1 MPTRTLTVIAD
12 FPVHV
17 PRAQRRLALAFTAA
31 ASAFALLGCGG
42 GGDGVAPTESAQ
54 AVAAAPAGEVT
65 ITFETAQAVGIPQAQ
80 LVQLGRALFAD
91 RNLSEPAGTACSACH
106 QPNAGFAGNNASR
119 IGISQGSVPGVFG
132 HRNAL
137 TNSYQGVVP
146 PFGFITRNG
155 RTEPRGGHF
164 WDGRVDTVAVQALQ
178 PFLNPQ
184 EMNNP
189 SKAAVVN
196 KVAVAPYAD
205 VFRRAFGANVFTN
218 VDAAFAQIG
227 VAIEA
232 FERGALQPFNSKYDA
247 MVRGQA
253 TFTPEESRGLALFQ
267 DRGRANCVA
276 CHVMNPATGRPE
288 DSPFSDFTYV
298 ATGIPRNAASPSNAN
313 PAFFDLG
320 LCGPD
325 RTVPALPAGAVGG
338 LTADS
343 LCGKFRVP
351 TLRNVAERPAYM
363 HNGVFRDLA
372 EVVRFYSTRNSNP
385 RRWYGPAGV
394 PNDLPAAYLGNIESN
409 RPPFNRRA
417 IDGPVLNDGEV
428 ADLVAFLHTLSD
440 GFTPA
445 ANAAPAAGA
454 PAPTPVPAPGPAPA
468 PVR

>member
-1 MPTRTLTVIAD
+1 MPTRPHSVFATA
-12 FPVHV
+12 PVNQ
-17 PRAQRRLALAFTAA
+17 PPSWRLLSLALGAVLAA
-31 ASAFALLGCGG
+31 ATLSGCGG
-42 GGDGVAPTESAQ
+42 GGDAVGPTESAQ
-54 AVAAAPAGEVT
+54 AISAVPSGEVT
-65 ITFETAQAVGIPQAQ
+65 MVFESPQAVSQAQ
-80 LVQLGRALFAD
+80 LIQLGRAIFAD

-119 IGISQGSVPGVFG
+119 IGISQGSIPGVFG

-137 TNSYQGVVP
+137 TNSYQGMVP
-146 PFGFITRNG
+146 PFGFVTRNG

-205 VFRRAFGANVFTN
+205 LFRRAFGANVFTN

-276 CHVMNPATGRPE
+276 CHVMNPGTGRPE

-298 ATGIPRNAASPSNAN
+298 
-313 PAFFDLG
+313 
-320 LCGPD
+320 
-325 RTVPALPAGAVGG
+325 
-338 LTADS
+338 
-343 LCGKFRVP
+343 
-351 TLRNVAERPAYM
+351 
-363 HNGVFRDLA
+363 
-372 EVVRFYSTRNSNP
+372 
-385 RRWYGPAGV
+385 
-394 PNDLPAAYLGNIESN
+394 
-409 RPPFNRRA
+409 
-417 IDGPVLNDGEV
+417 
-428 ADLVAFLHTLSD
+428 
-440 GFTPA
+440 
-445 ANAAPAAGA
+445 
-454 PAPTPVPAPGPAPA
+454 
-468 PVR
+468 